1 VQDTP
6 KQEPAV
12 KLTYSL
18 AALAVCA
25 TLALPASVSAAGP
38 QLQIPDFSHLRG
50 KAVDSVDITLDG
62 MLLNLVKKFAAAD
75 QDGERDEAIAI
86 LSDIKSLRVRN
97 FEFDSDGVYSR
108 ADIDAVRRQLTA
120 PGWSP
125 LVQARKRDR
134 HEDVDVFINVD
145 GDKVL
150 GLAVVVSEPRS
161 FTIVNIIG
169 SIDIDKL
176 AKIEGQFGIPR
187 VTDNE

>member
-1 VQDTP
+1 
-6 KQEPAV
+6 
-12 KLTYSL
+12 
-18 AALAVCA
+18 VCA

>member
-1 VQDTP
+1 M
-6 KQEPAV
+6 

-25 TLALPASVSAAGP
+25 TLAFPARVSGAGP
-38 QLQIPDFSHLRG
+38 QLKIPDFSHLRG

-75 QDGERDEAIAI
+75 QDGDRDEAIAI
-86 LSDIKSLRVRN
+86 LSDIQSLRVRN

-108 ADIDAVRRQLTA
+108 ADIDAVRKQLTA

-125 LVQARKRDR
+125 LVQARKRDPQ
-134 HEDVDVFINVD
+134 EDVDVFINTE

-161 FTIVNIIG
+161 FTIVSIIG

-187 VTDNE
+187 VTDNQ